1 MTMDLAPVGRD
12 KPSTEY
18 TVDDLPRY
26 PATMW
31 GLLEQRAA
39 ATPDRVILY
48 DDTGRAL
55 TAAAWKDQA
64 ERVAAALFARGV
76 RAETPV
82 SWQLPT
88 THEAAVLLMALCRL
102 GAVQNPVIPILRH
115 REVDFIVGQTEA
127 QLLITPS
134 VWRNFDYAGMAG
146 DIAAQRG
153 CDTLVIDRD
162 GLPLGDPST
171 LPPPPSGEG
180 DPVRFILYS
189 SGTTADPKG
198 ARHTDQ
204 SLMFSANGPI
214 LGARAN
220 DLTPLPFPYT
230 HVGGVALTV
239 TLLYT
244 GSQIIMMEVFNP
256 VESPVVAARYP
267 VTRLGSALPFFM
279 AYADAQRKHGS
290 EPLYPELVSFSSGGA
305 PKPPEIYWEL
315 KELFGVPILSAWG
328 LTEFPIATASF
339 LDDADEDLAVAEGRA
354 LPGVDLKIV
363 AADGTVLP
371 AGEEGEVLVRGGQ
384 ALKGYVNASLD
395 AAAFDPEGYFRTGDL
410 GVLGPRGHLRI
421 TGRTKDIIIRNAEN
435 LSALEIEGAVFSHP
449 KVADVAVIGVPDPR
463 TGERACAV
471 VVLAEGVTD
480 ISLQEVADHCR
491 SQQLAAQKI
500 PERIEIVDALPRNS
514 MGKILKQELRKQ
526 YGK

>member
-1 MTMDLAPVGRD
+1 
-12 KPSTEY
+12 
-18 TVDDLPRY
+18 
-26 PATMW
+26 
-31 GLLEQRAA
+31 
-39 ATPDRVILY
+39 
-48 DDTGRAL
+48 
-55 TAAAWKDQA
+55 
-64 ERVAAALFARGV
+64 
-76 RAETPV
+76 
-82 SWQLPT
+82 
-88 THEAAVLLMALCRL
+88 
-102 GAVQNPVIPILRH
+102 
-115 REVDFIVGQTEA
+115 
-127 QLLITPS
+127 
-134 VWRNFDYAGMAG
+134 
-146 DIAAQRG
+146 
-153 CDTLVIDRD
+153 
-162 GLPLGDPST
+162 
-171 LPPPPSGEG
+171 
-180 DPVRFILYS
+180 
-189 SGTTADPKG
+189 
-198 ARHTDQ
+198 
-204 SLMFSANGPI
+204 
-214 LGARAN
+214 
-220 DLTPLPFPYT
+220 
-230 HVGGVALTV
+230 VGGVALTV